1 MLLENTNPAICI
13 PPYGVQY
20 LKHNLKSTRAVTRAP
35 WPPSEIIFYLILI
48 LTLLRYKW
56 MYDCHLFVVLLL
68 RLDKACLNLNFK
80 DLWMYVTESQMSM
93 EWWIMWTGEVYLKKE
108 ARSRIFIF
116 QEFRKGKS
124 TGVAALSQLHAWWHL
139 LGIHLLI

>member
-1 MLLENTNPAICI
+1 
-13 PPYGVQY
+13 
-20 LKHNLKSTRAVTRAP
+20 
-35 WPPSEIIFYLILI
+35 
-48 LTLLRYKW
+48 

-80 DLWMYVTESQMSM
+80 DLWMYVTVSNEYGMM
-93 EWWIMWTGEVYLKKE
+93 DNGDWGGIFKIE

>member
-1 MLLENTNPAICI
+1 MMDN
-13 PPYGVQY
+13 GD
-20 LKHNLKSTRAVTRAP
+20 
-35 WPPSEIIFYLILI
+35 WGGIF
-48 LTLLRYKW
+48 
-56 MYDCHLFVVLLL
+56 
-68 RLDKACLNLNFK
+68 
-80 DLWMYVTESQMSM
+80 
-93 EWWIMWTGEVYLKKE
+93 KKE